1 MKRKYYMRGIGISM
15 MVTALL
21 IGISTG
27 GKETLSEEEIKK
39 RALQLGMVEEKST
52 VLSNL
57 RGQETKET
65 LPSNSEATEN
75 TENTDEA
82 GKVEDGKQDREPDKD
97 NAKETGETEGDK
109 QDREPDKDNAEKT
122 GETEGDKQDREPLK
136 ENTETVDNVEDGLL
150 SVTIQVVRGDSSVSV
165 SKALAEAGLVEN
177 ATAFDRYL
185 CNNGY
190 DKRIS
195 IGTYE
200 IVMGTTEEEI
210 ARIITRS
217 KR

>member
-109 QDREPDKDNAEKT
+109 QDREP
-122 GETEGDKQDREPLK
+122 LK
-136 ENTETVDNVEDGLL
+136 ENTEAVDNVEDGLL

>member
-97 NAKETGETEGDK
+97 NA
-109 QDREPDKDNAEKT
+109 EKT

-136 ENTETVDNVEDGLL
+136 ENTEAVDNVEDGLL

>member
-82 GKVEDGKQDREPDKD
+82 GKVEDGKQDQEPDKD

-136 ENTETVDNVEDGLL
+136 ENTEAVDNVEDGLL

>member
-1 MKRKYYMRGIGISM
+1 M
-15 MVTALL
+15 
-21 IGISTG
+21 
-27 GKETLSEEEIKK
+27 
-39 RALQLGMVEEKST
+39 
-52 VLSNL
+52 
-57 RGQETKET
+57 
-65 LPSNSEATEN
+65 
-75 TENTDEA
+75 
-82 GKVEDGKQDREPDKD
+82 
-97 NAKETGETEGDK
+97 
-109 QDREPDKDNAEKT
+109 
-122 GETEGDKQDREPLK
+122 
-136 ENTETVDNVEDGLL
+136 L

>member
-75 TENTDEA
+75 TDEA
-82 GKVEDGKQDREPDKD
+82 GKVEDGKQDREPDKDNAKETGETEDGKQDREPDKD

-109 QDREPDKDNAEKT
+109 QDREP
-122 GETEGDKQDREPLK
+122 LK
-136 ENTETVDNVEDGLL
+136 ENTEAVDNVEDGLL

>member
-82 GKVEDGKQDREPDKD
+82 GKVEDGKQDREP
-97 NAKETGETEGDK
+97 
-109 QDREPDKDNAEKT
+109 
-122 GETEGDKQDREPLK
+122 LK
-136 ENTETVDNVEDGLL
+136 ENTEAVDNVEDGLL

>member
-97 NAKETGETEGDK
+97 NAEKTGETEDGK
-109 QDREPDKDNAEKT
+109 QDREPDKDNAKET

-136 ENTETVDNVEDGLL
+136 ENTEAVDNVEDGLL

>member
-136 ENTETVDNVEDGLL
+136 ENTEAVDNVEDGLL